1 MSNTSPSRDEQDL
14 RHFGYAQELFRNM
27 GGFSNFAI
35 SFSIISIL
43 TGAVTLYGYGLKMG
57 GPLEMS
63 LGWPLATVFTLLL
76 AASMAELCSAYPTS
90 GAMYHWAAA
99 LGGRSAGWF
108 VASLN
113 IVGLIAA
120 LAGINFSAAQFVLPF
135 LGISPSPG
143 HVFLMFA
150 FTLFGHGLINHFGV
164 RLVALLNNTS
174 VVIHVIGVFAIAGI
188 LFWLA
193 PRQPV
198 SFLASAGTSSGYPY
212 GWAFF
217 LGLLQAHWTYTG
229 FDGSAHMAEETR
241 DPRRVAPWGMVIAV
255 GVSGVV
261 GYILLLAITLAI
273 RSVPAV
279 LSAHD
284 AQGNAVPA
292 AIAILETGLGYR
304 FGNALAAI
312 ASMAMWFCGLS
323 CVTSASRAIYSLARD
338 HGTPFAGM
346 MQQVSPKHGTPVAA
360 IWATVIAS
368 LAAMVWTGAVPIVT
382 SLSTVALYLAYIIP
396 VALGLRSRLRGSA
409 WPTLAIWSLGRWG
422 PALNSIAL
430 VYTCF
435 ICFVLM
441 MPPNELAAKTLAG
454 VLAALSLIYVFE
466 VRRKYVTP
474 AWVSEQQPVPAAT
487 PQQVLGSPRD

>member
-1 MSNTSPSRDEQDL
+1 MPKTNPTRDEQDL
-14 RHFGYAQELFRNM
+14 GRFGYTQELFRSM

-43 TGAVTLYGYGLKMG
+43 TGAVTLYGYGLTMG

-63 LGWPLATVFTLLL
+63 LGWPIATVFTLLL

-99 LGGRSAGWF
+99 LGGGAAGWF

-113 IVGLIAA
+113 IVGLVAA

-135 LGISPSPG
+135 LGISPTPT

-150 FTLFGHGLINHFGV
+150 FTLAGHGLINHFGV

-174 VVIHVIGVFAIAGI
+174 VVIHIVGVIAIAAL

-198 SFLASAGTSSGYPY
+198 SFLATGSSSSGFPY
-212 GWAFF
+212 GWAFL

-229 FDGSAHMAEETR
+229 FDGSAHMAEETH

-255 GVSGVV
+255 GVSGIA
-261 GYILLLAITLAI
+261 GYVLLISMTLAI

-279 LSAHD
+279 LGAHD

-292 AIAILETGLGYR
+292 AIAILQTGLGYR
-304 FGNALAAI
+304 FGNVLAAF

-323 CVTSASRAIYSLARD
+323 CVTSASRAVYSLARD
-338 HGTPFAGM
+338 HGMPFAGI
-346 MQQVSPKHGTPVAA
+346 MQRVSAKHGTPVAA

-368 LAAMVWTGAVPIVT
+368 LAAMAWTGAVPIVT
-382 SLSTVALYLAYIIP
+382 SLSTVALYLAYVIP
-396 VALGLRSRLRGSA
+396 VALGLRSRLRGGD
-409 WPTLAIWSLGRWG
+409 WPRLAKWTLGRWG
-422 PALNSIAL
+422 APLNSIAL
-430 VYTCF
+430 VYICF

-441 MPPNELAAKTLAG
+441 MPPNALAAKTLAG
-454 VLAALSLIYVFE
+454 VLAGLTLIYIFV
-466 VRRKYVTP
+466 VRRQYVIP
-474 AWVSEQQPVPAAT
+474 EWVLELRRIPGTSPK
-487 PQQVLGSPRD
+487 QVQGRGD